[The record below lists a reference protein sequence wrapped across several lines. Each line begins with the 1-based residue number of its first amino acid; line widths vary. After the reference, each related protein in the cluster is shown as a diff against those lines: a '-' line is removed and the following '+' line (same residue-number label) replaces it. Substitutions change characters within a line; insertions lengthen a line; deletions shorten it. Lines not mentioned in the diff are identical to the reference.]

1 MVNLGIIRLL
11 VEGFYKMYTINI
23 DNRYVFKTKVL
34 DLNCYSVNSTVWK
47 YLDKLFLKALW
58 LNTENLTLKDNIC
71 FIEIFKSIFAVEVNK
86 IDGRKNRNINY
97 LSIWHL
103 VEYIEKYAT
112 IDQYQKLTVALY
124 NKGGF

>member
-1 MVNLGIIRLL
+1 M
-11 VEGFYKMYTINI
+11 KMYIISI
-23 DNRYVFKTKVL
+23 DNQYMFKTKEL
-34 DLNCYSVNSTVWK
+34 KLNCYSVNSTVWK
-47 YLDKLFLKALW
+47 YLDELFLKVIC

-71 FIEIFKSIFAVEVNK
+71 FIEIFISVFTVEVNK

-103 VEYIEKYAT
+103 IEYIEKHAT
-112 IDQYQKLTVALY
+112 IEQYKELAVALY